1 MKIKILALVVILLAG
16 SLVTKAGNDEL
27 SFKQTV
33 ITKIQYPEFAKEQKL
48 EADVWVSFTVTENG
62 EIVVNQTNSIEPDL
76 MDYVKAELK
85 KIKVNSDNEVIGKTF
100 VYRFTFKYQE

>member
-62 EIVVNQTNSIEPDL
+62 DIVVNQTNSIEPDL

>member
-62 EIVVNQTNSIEPDL
+62 EITVNQTNSIEPDL